1 MADALR
7 LTVIILAAGGSKRLG
22 KPKQLVSWRGRTLVE
37 QIVSRALAVSTAGVV
52 LVTGAAAQ
60 EVAATIRD
68 KRVCTVFN
76 EDWQLGISSSLRA
89 GLAVVG
95 ADVDGVLVLLCD
107 QPLVTQQDI
116 SRLIDVWENHPASLV
131 GSDYNGVTGVPAIFP
146 KAFLQ
151 ELQLLG
157 GDMGA
162 GGWLR
167 QRDDVISV
175 AMPNASIDVDT
186 NEDLQKLREKE

>member
-1 MADALR
+1 MAYALR
-7 LTVIILAAGGSKRLG
+7 LTVVILAAGGSKRLG

-37 QIVSRALAVSTAGVV
+37 QIVSQALAVTTADVV
-52 LVTGAAAQ
+52 LVTGAAEQ
-60 EVAATIRD
+60 EVAASIKD
-68 KRVCTVFN
+68 ERVCTVFN

-89 GLAVVG
+89 GLTVIG

-116 SRLIDVWENHPASLV
+116 SRLIDVWKNHPASPV

-146 KAFLQ
+146 QAFLQ
-151 ELQLLG
+151 ELRLLS

-167 QRDDVISV
+167 QRDDVISI
-175 AMPNASIDVDT
+175 AMPNASVDVDT